1 MLNCGLVALL
11 PLFAEQSNLHSLVTS
26 RTADPAAPSLPAQW
40 QHGGYQVL
48 ALPPPPWRDLP
59 LPSVRS
65 AMSSWYDWTH
75 SPPSMRETYHDECV
89 PIFQNGSA
97 WSCDFLNVNGTSY
110 LLQHEDRAAG
120 QPECCV
126 FARPWSPPRPDFPS
140 TLFFLENTTEES
152 VGGDTVMW
160 FQSRGV
166 TPQEGGPFGYG
177 YRVRLPA
184 PAAAAAGSGPTL
196 VPFAFYFGA
205 LWNRANGTVDQAYTV
220 QYFQDWQDK
229 QPDASVWDLPPS
241 CSTAVACTNF
251 S

>member
-1 MLNCGLVALL
+1 MA
-11 PLFAEQSNLHSLVTS
+11 
-26 RTADPAAPSLPAQW
+26 
-40 QHGGYQVL
+40 
-48 ALPPPPWRDLP
+48 
-59 LPSVRS
+59 
-65 AMSSWYDWTH
+65 
-75 SPPSMRETYHDECV
+75 
-89 PIFQNGSA
+89 GS
-97 WSCDFLNVNGTSY
+97 
-110 LLQHEDRAAG
+110 
-120 QPECCV
+120 
-126 FARPWSPPRPDFPS
+126 
-140 TLFFLENTTEES
+140 
-152 VGGDTVMW
+152 VMW
-160 FQSRGV
+160 FQSRGM

-220 QYFQDWQDK
+220 VQYFQDWQDK